1 MTIALPLIVC
11 WGLPITAKLSWM
23 STTVLP
29 ELLVFMFPRSPIC
42 LLCASGAPWV
52 LLKGL
57 KCPPAALQPS
67 LRSPNWWTWNPWLPG
82 VSPSI
87 SPEKLYFMLYFTG
100 VTNNT
105 LTEWSLVW
113 TLSQFDLW
121 HCPSMSWIIFRVHNF
136 LFTSPFQND
145 QNYKLQSLLDIWN
158 ILLLKSE
165 IIFL

>member
-1 MTIALPLIVC
+1 MQQATLPPAFPVFRLSSCPPNPRSSDPTKFYNFIHFFKFVLPSWMTIALPLIV
-11 WGLPITAKLSWM
+11 WGLPITAKSSWT
-23 STTVLP
+23 STIVLP
-29 ELLVFMFPRSPIC
+29 ELLVFMFPRSPMC

-87 SPEKLYFMLYFTG
+87 IPEKLYFMLYFTG

-105 LTEWSLVW
+105 LTECFLASTWS
-113 TLSQFDLW
+113 QCDL
-121 HCPSMSWIIFRVHNF
+121 
-136 LFTSPFQND
+136 
-145 QNYKLQSLLDIWN
+145 
-158 ILLLKSE
+158 
-165 IIFL
+165 